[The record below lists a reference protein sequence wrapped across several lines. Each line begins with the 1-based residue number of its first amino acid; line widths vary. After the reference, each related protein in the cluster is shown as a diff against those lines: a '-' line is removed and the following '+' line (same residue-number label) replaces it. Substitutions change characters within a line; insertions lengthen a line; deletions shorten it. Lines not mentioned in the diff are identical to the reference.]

1 MFSIGLI
8 VVIGLVIAFNSYA
21 IESSARKPLFRRRL
35 GLTKPTQSK
44 PITEIT
50 NEVSNNEIIIKTSLK
65 ESITNNIQVYKP
77 KLSSKVITNLN
88 YNYNAEKGDDE
99 IDNIKPIKL
108 EDIDDDSV
116 ESFLD
121 NLDGDTNNNDNE
133 VSKTSFQRPKRGDKF
148 IAQITRFGHLGMSVD
163 AENGKLNGLILQ
175 QELDFFRNSV
185 DSFNPLI
192 GDTIA
197 VYVQNIR
204 DDGKLDLSLRPIG
217 FDKFQSSSDTIIAV
231 LKKAT
236 NNTLPLGDRSLPDD
250 IKRLIPGMSK
260 NVYKAGISAL
270 LRDGAI
276 ELTENTMTLIPE
288 NKRNK
293 VIAAPYDGKTPR
305 GFKPTDATTIFISN
319 FPYETTE
326 QELAECIEDKL
337 GFGHLAKLKLA
348 TDRATGRP
356 AGYGYANFFTP
367 DQAIRAIKM
376 LQGIEVNGRQIRA
389 ASNIKSQTSLKHEF
403 KAKKSMRDSDDEDLY
418 SSTDTASSPRQ
429 RDRTASSSTRSNDSD
444 DGEDGLDSFFADEQ
458 PSVSGKPKPVRA
470 EARNGSAGEW
480 RRKDDR
486 TDGRSEGS
494 ARADQFKSHTE
505 RSTVIDKYSSARDHP
520 PRYES
525 RDRDRGS
532 SQGRDSYSRDS
543 RDNRDGRD
551 GRRRDGPSDR
561 RGGDERSSYRKSANP
576 AQQPFSVFVGGLP
589 YSATESLVQQSIE
602 ASLTKGA
609 GAIHDVSHTYLPS
622 CLYKNLTH
630 LPFYCIICTY
640 VFCVDTISPGC
651 RDQAN
656 AWLRIHRL
664 HNRRRRSPRSD

>member
-1 MFSIGLI
+1 MFSRCFI
-8 VVIGLVIAFNSYA
+8 VVIGVVIVLNSNA

-44 PITEIT
+44 PITKIT
-50 NEVSNNEIIIKTSLK
+50 NEESNNEITFKKSLK
-65 ESITNNIQVYKP
+65 ESTNNNIQAGKP

-88 YNYNAEKGDDE
+88 YKYNAEKDDDDE

-108 EDIDDDSV
+108 QDIDDDSV

-121 NLDGDTNNNDNE
+121 NLDDNTSNSE
-133 VSKTSFQRPKRGDKF
+133 VSKSSFQRPKRGDKF
-148 IAQITRFGHLGMSVD
+148 IAQITRFGHLGMSVE
-163 AENGKLNGLILQ
+163 AEHGKLNGLILQ

-185 DSFNPLI
+185 DNFNPLI

-217 FDKFQSSSDTIIAV
+217 FDKFQSSSDTIIAA

-293 VIAAPYDGKTPR
+293 VIAPPYNGKTPR

-367 DQAIRAIKM
+367 DQAIKAIKL

-403 KAKKSMRDSDDEDLY
+403 KVKKSMRNSDDDQGTY
-418 SSTDTASSPRQ
+418 SSTDTDSTPRQ
-429 RDRTASSSTRSNDSD
+429 RDRTSSSSSPSRASESD
-444 DGEDGLDSFFADEQ
+444 GDDGLDSFFADEQ
-458 PSVSGKPKPVRA
+458 PSDKPKPVRA
-470 EARNGSAGEW
+470 EGRNDSAGEW

-486 TDGRSEGS
+486 PDGRGEGS

-505 RSTVIDKYSSARDHP
+505 RSTVIDKYNSARDRP
-520 PRYES
+520 PRYET

-551 GRRRDGPSDR
+551 GRRRDAPGDR
-561 RGGDERSSYRKSANP
+561 RGGNERSSYRKSTNP
-576 AQQPFSVFVGGLP
+576 AEQPFSVFVGGLP

-609 GAIHDVSHTYLPS
+609 GAIHDVRLTNLPFLSIPTY
-622 CLYKNLTH
+622 LTH
-630 LPFYCIICTY
+630 LPLLYYMC
-640 VFCVDTISPGC
+640 VCVDTTSPGC
-651 RDQAN
+651 RDEAN
-656 AWLRIHRL
+656 AWVRIHRL